1 MSHDATALPTHPSLT
16 LDEVRSRPTITAP
29 EVGKLLGLGRDAVY
43 DAIRRGQIPS
53 IRVGRRVLVPV
64 PALLRMLG
72 AQDAHEVA

>member
-1 MSHDATALPTHPSLT
+1 MSHDATGLPATQSLSI
-16 LDEVRSRPTITAP
+16 DEVRSRPTITAP
-29 EVGKLLGLGRDAVY
+29 EVGKLFGLGRDAVY